1 MPSRMCKDKT
11 NVAIFGHKTQNASHN
26 EIHTNA
32 QITVYHLYAFIQQHA
47 EPAGAMVL
55 TSGILGSLHVRACP
69 GAEQAASASYR
80 LGSSWGTLTYS
91 SGLISITPTRP
102 CDQWSVRCSHT
113 QAGSLLV
120 SKACLPGKVACKSL
134 RLAAPHQLSMAQ
146 C

>member
-1 MPSRMCKDKT
+1 MTSKMCKDQT
-11 NVAIFGHKTQNASHN
+11 NVDHETQNASHN
-26 EIHTNA
+26 EIHA
-32 QITVYHLYAFIQQHA
+32 EVQITVYHLYAFLQQDA
-47 EPAGAMVL
+47 EPAGRLVL

-69 GAEQAASASYR
+69 RAEQAASASYG

-91 SGLISITPTRP
+91 LRLIGTTLTQL
-102 CDQWSVRCSHT
+102 CDRQSVGCSHT

-134 RLAAPHQLSMAQ
+134 RLAVPHQLLMAH